1 MREIFFVK
9 TNFIKGSMHCI
20 SIKEV
25 LKSKYNINEGFKNPK
40 RALKKE
46 KKYMNQQGRCVK
58 DTKASRR
65 LLHPCE
71 HFLVG
76 SSI

>member
-1 MREIFFVK
+1 MREIFCVK
-9 TNFIKGSMHCI
+9 TNFFKGSMHCI

-46 KKYMNQQGRCVK
+46 KEKRFESARTLRKRHKSFKEATTSM
-58 DTKASRR
+58 
-65 LLHPCE
+65 
-71 HFLVG
+71 
-76 SSI
+76 